1 MPRTAGSLL
10 ANLEVLARGAAGPAG
25 AALLGARWSF
35 ALPRPA
41 LRESLTEFSPPGG
54 PAPFFAA
61 LEARTGV
68 RVTEGRGGALHGHL
82 ASGGA
87 VVVAVDVFHLP
98 YRPAFG
104 RVHSSRTVRV
114 RPGPAP
120 GQVWVDDDWPPVRS
134 GPLDAAVL
142 DRARA
147 SPVPRD
153 EVREP
158 LFAGTPV
165 AGEWWAV
172 EVDGEVCAALP
183 ARVDALLDELRREA
197 VEGGED
203 DAGRYGLAAFAAF
216 RAEVDSA
223 LTTGPGRTFLRTAS
237 LLLRAELGSRVYL
250 CALLAAAARWT
261 GCAALAREAAAYHR
275 TLREM
280 EVARD
285 VLAKSLAGFRPE
297 YAPFVSGCL
306 ARAGAAEQR
315 LAETLARRARAG
327 TP

>member
-10 ANLEVLARGAAGPAG
+10 ANLEVLARAAAGPEG

-35 ALPRPA
+35 ALPRPE
-41 LRESLTEFSPPGG
+41 LREALAEFSPPAG
-54 PAPFFAA
+54 PAPFFATLA
-61 LEARTGV
+61 ARTGL
-68 RVTEGRGGALHGHL
+68 RVTEGRGRGLGAHL
-82 ASGGA
+82 AAGGA
-87 VVVAVDVFHLP
+87 AVVAVDVFHLP

-120 GQVWVDDDWPPVRS
+120 DRVWVDDDWPPARS

-142 DRARA
+142 EGARA

-153 EVREP
+153 ERREP
-158 LFAGTPV
+158 LYAGTPV
-165 AGEWWAV
+165 DGEWWAL
-172 EVDGEVCAALP
+172 EVDGDVVRALP
-183 ARVDALLDELRREA
+183 ARADALLDALRREA
-197 VEGGED
+197 VEGVED
-203 DAGRYGLAAFAAF
+203 ARGRYGLAALAAF
-216 RAEVDSA
+216 RAEADAA
-223 LTTGPGRTFLRTAS
+223 LAAGPPRGFLRTAS

-261 GCAALAREAAAYHR
+261 GCAGLAREAAAYHR
-275 TLREM
+275 ALREM

-285 VLAKSLAGFRPE
+285 VLAKSLAGFRPA

-306 ARAGAAEQR
+306 ARAAAAEDR
-315 LAETLARRARAG
+315 LAETLARLARAG
-327 TP
+327 AS